1 MLFGFIERLS
11 KNLVSNVVQLALL
24 CPSFNIARQA
34 LAEQAIEINVKTIQ
48 RLCQK
53 LGQKGLAER
62 GLISLETEPDL
73 KDKTVLI
80 CFDGG
85 RLRERKPKPGKKPA
99 SLKRQGYQTDW
110 IEPKCL
116 TIQFLDQEGHLL
128 KEIPPLYDA
137 TLLKIDDFF
146 DLLYRYLKNLNLA
159 AAATI
164 VFCADGAPGMWA
176 RIPDLMKKL
185 KITHWYESLDYTHAK
200 QNLYEIV
207 ELVPTSLIEH
217 KTNLFTYWKNLLWT
231 GHWKALRAVIKTSV
245 TGNNR
250 KQALRKFDNYFTK
263 NRCRMRYSYF
273 KSMGLPIGSGAVE
286 SAIRRI
292 INLRLKGAGTFWK
305 KEMAETMLFLRSQY
319 LSGRWQIMLTNIVR
333 TLRTQLMDMFQQART
348 GRLLSQAA

>member
-1 MLFGFIERLS
+1 
-11 KNLVSNVVQLALL
+11 
-24 CPSFNIARQA
+24 
-34 LAEQAIEINVKTIQ
+34 
-48 RLCQK
+48 
-53 LGQKGLAER
+53 
-62 GLISLETEPDL
+62 
-73 KDKTVLI
+73 
-80 CFDGG
+80 
-85 RLRERKPKPGKKPA
+85 
-99 SLKRQGYQTDW
+99 
-110 IEPKCL
+110 
-116 TIQFLDQEGHLL
+116 
-128 KEIPPLYDA
+128 
-137 TLLKIDDFF
+137 
-146 DLLYRYLKNLNLA
+146 
-159 AAATI
+159 
-164 VFCADGAPGMWA
+164 MWA